1 LSDAAAAAS
10 IFRHHTGFTQPQT
23 GWVSNEGV
31 VGGDMKR
38 DIWKLQPDIIDV

>member
-23 GWVSNEGV
+23 GGVSNYGV
-31 VGGDMKR
+31 MGGNMKI